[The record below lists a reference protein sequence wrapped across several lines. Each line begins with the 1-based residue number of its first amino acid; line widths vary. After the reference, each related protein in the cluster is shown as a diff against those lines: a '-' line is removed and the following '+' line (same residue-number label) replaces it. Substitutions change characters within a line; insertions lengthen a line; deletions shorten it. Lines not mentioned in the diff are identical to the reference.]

1 MSGHSKWSSIKHQK
15 AVSDKRRA
23 NLFTKLGNAISV
35 AARSGGD
42 PEMNYQLRLAIDK
55 AKAANMPRENIERAI
70 KRGTGQLPGVQ
81 IEEATYEI
89 YGPFGTAVLVKV
101 LTDNKNRTLAQIKSV
116 LNKFG
121 GKLAGS
127 GAVSYLF
134 ERKGEI
140 KIDLEGQGIG
150 GQNANLG
157 SEEIELKIIDSGADD
172 YQKIPASPAGG
183 EGGYLIYTRPETL
196 KDVADALKQNG
207 LKVESTELVF
217 QPKNTIDL
225 PEAESKKV
233 VDFLE
238 ALDDLDEVTEVN
250 SNLG

>member
-15 AVSDKRRA
+15 ATADKRRS
-23 NLFTKLGNAISV
+23 NLFTKLANAISV

-42 PEMNYQLRLAIDK
+42 PEANYQLRLAIDK
-55 AKAANMPRENIERAI
+55 AKAANMPKDNIERALRRAQG
-70 KRGTGQLPGVQ
+70 KLGQNL
-81 IEEATYEI
+81 EEVTYEI
-89 YGPFGTAVLVKV
+89 YGPFHTAVLVRV
-101 LTDNKNRTLAQIKSV
+101 LTDNKNRTLAQIKGV

-140 KIDLEGQGIG
+140 KVGLDDRGT
-150 GQNANLG
+150 
-157 SEEIELKIIDSGADD
+157 EETELKIIDSGADD
-172 YQKIPASPAGG
+172 YQKI
-183 EGGYLIYTRPETL
+183 EGGYLIYTHPETL
-196 KDVADALKQNG
+196 KNVAEHLKQSG
-207 LKVESTELVF
+207 LAVDSTELVF
-217 QPKNTIDL
+217 QPKNTVDL
-225 PEAESKKV
+225 PEEESKKV
-233 VDFLE
+233 VAFLE